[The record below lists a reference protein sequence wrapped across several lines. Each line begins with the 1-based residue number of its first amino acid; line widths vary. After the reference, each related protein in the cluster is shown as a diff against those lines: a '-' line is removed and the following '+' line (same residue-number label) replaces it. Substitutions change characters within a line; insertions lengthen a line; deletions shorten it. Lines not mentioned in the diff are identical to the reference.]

1 MATLRLQTEQTELIP
16 YLLEQG
22 VIKCVRPTLKKMHKL
37 FITVHPSGRMEIE
50 TARKTYTGEE
60 KRQGDL
66 YKGWFDR
73 IPMDVRLQIIAQ
85 S

>member
-1 MATLRLQTEQTELIP
+1 
-16 YLLEQG
+16 
-22 VIKCVRPTLKKMHKL
+22 
-37 FITVHPSGRMEIE
+37 MEIE